1 MDEIVADTFPVDEI
15 VADIP
20 ITQGIVADIPITQEI
35 VAHIPHSPQVAP
47 PPHSPQVAPLPTAPG
62 LISDPIIIDDTPI
75 PSPPVAPL
83 ALLDSLAN
91 YTLYFE
97 QNKRMEAE
105 MSPVVSRESVAYSI
119 TPSPMYDIPYTPI
132 PMINP
137 TGGRVDHDSVNKDM
151 VLASLIRTYQ
161 AMHGLYANPPYSA
174 EPIPNLPPAFVAMR
188 DQRHFEI
195 DTQTF
200 INCASDLRLL
210 MSSKVHH
217 TANPVDN
224 RQFLEQRVIEK
235 PQVEDAIRVLMM
247 RNGLVFNT
255 LYPDD
260 PPRIYANGNIK

>member
-1 MDEIVADTFPVDEI
+1 
-15 VADIP
+15 
-20 ITQGIVADIPITQEI
+20 
-35 VAHIPHSPQVAP
+35 
-47 PPHSPQVAPLPTAPG
+47 
-62 LISDPIIIDDTPI
+62 
-75 PSPPVAPL
+75 
-83 ALLDSLAN
+83 
-91 YTLYFE
+91 
-97 QNKRMEAE
+97 
-105 MSPVVSRESVAYSI
+105 MSPVVSRESVAYFI
-119 TPSPMYDIPYTPI
+119 TPSSMYDIPYTPI

-137 TGGRVDHDSVNKDM
+137 TGGRVDHEPVNKDM
-151 VLASLIRTYQ
+151 VLAGLIRTYQ

-200 INCASDLRLL
+200 IDCASDLRLL

-217 TANPVDN
+217 TANPVDY
-224 RQFLEQRVIEK
+224 RQFLEQRVIDK

-260 PPRIYANGNIK
+260 PPRIFEVVMKTRNTK